1 MEWVD
6 SNIIPWTGHGPFFGW
21 QPSQLIFPYPLWNP
35 YGMPMEWCL
44 PYAVH
49 RLVHMDSMEFPV
61 NLYSKSMYYSIWIPW
76 NESIKFRGK
85 AQTSN
90 TQPYRRVTWASGMT
104 FEQLDYTTIKR

>member
-21 QPSQLIFPYPLWNP
+21 QPSHFIFPYPVWNP

-49 RLVHMDSMEFPV
+49 GLVHMDSMEFPV
-61 NLYSKSMYYSIWIPW
+61 NLNYKSMYHSIWIPW
-76 NESIKFRGK
+76 NESREFHGK
-85 AQTSN
+85 AH
-90 TQPYRRVTWASGMT
+90 
-104 FEQLDYTTIKR
+104 